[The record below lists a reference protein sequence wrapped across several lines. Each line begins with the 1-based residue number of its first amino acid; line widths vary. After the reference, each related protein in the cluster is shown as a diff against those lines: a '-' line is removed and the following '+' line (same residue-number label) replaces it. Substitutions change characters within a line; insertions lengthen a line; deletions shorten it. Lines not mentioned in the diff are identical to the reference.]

1 MIQIY
6 AIQNIFFVFL
16 TLLLFSCI
24 IIVMNKKRSKSFNK
38 ILYRQS
44 DMHNILKD
52 FFFKD
57 IFDDKVVTSQSK
69 IWREK
74 QTTRVVIID
83 EKAYW
88 VSENMFYVGDTV
100 NGKVRPETGRPLDTT
115 KMSKKEIDKML
126 FILDNLKNGKIND
139 SGSAGN

>member
-1 MIQIY
+1 MQ
-6 AIQNIFFVFL
+6 AIIIMGL
-16 TLLLFSCI
+16 TLISFSSI
-24 IIVMNKKRSKSFNK
+24 IIVMNKKRKKSFNK
-38 ILYRQS
+38 VLYRQS

-83 EKAYW
+83 QKAYW
-88 VSENMFYVGDTV
+88 VSNNMFYVGDTV
-100 NGKVRPETGRPLDTT
+100 NGQVRPETGKPLDTT
-115 KMSKKEIDKML
+115 KMSKREIDKML
-126 FILDNLKNGKIND
+126 FILDNLKNGKLND
-139 SGSAGN
+139 SGSTGN

>member
-1 MIQIY
+1 MQ
-6 AIQNIFFVFL
+6 AILTIGL
-16 TLLLFSCI
+16 TLIVFSSI
-24 IIVMNKKRSKSFNK
+24 IIVMNKKRKKSFNK
-38 ILYRQS
+38 VLYRQS

-57 IFDDKVVTSQSK
+57 IFDNKVVTSQSK

-83 EKAYW
+83 QRAYW
-88 VSENMFYVGDTV
+88 VSNNMFYVGDTV
-100 NGKVRPETGRPLDTT
+100 DGKVRPETGRPLDTT
-115 KMSKKEIDKML
+115 KMSKRDVDKML

-139 SGSAGN
+139 SGSAGNQ

>member
-1 MIQIY
+1 MIYIL
-6 AIQNIFFVFL
+6 VVGL
-16 TLLLFSCI
+16 TLIAFSSI
-24 IIVMNKKRSKSFNK
+24 IIVMNRKRKKSFNK

-83 EKAYW
+83 QKAYW
-88 VSENMFYVGDTV
+88 VSNNMFYVGDTV
-100 NGKVRPETGRPLDTT
+100 DGKVRPETGRPLDTT
-115 KMSKKEIDKML
+115 KMSKREVDKML
-126 FILDNLKNGKIND
+126 FILDNLKNGKLND
-139 SGSAGN
+139 SGSTGN